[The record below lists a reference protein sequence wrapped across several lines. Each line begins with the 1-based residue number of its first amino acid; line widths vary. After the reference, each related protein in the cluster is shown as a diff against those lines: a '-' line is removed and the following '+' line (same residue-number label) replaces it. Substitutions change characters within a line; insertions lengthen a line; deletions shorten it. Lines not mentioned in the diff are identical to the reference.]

1 MQTIN
6 NEKGFT
12 LIEAL
17 VAMVILVIGIL
28 SLYTMQT
35 TSVRGNATA
44 FGLTSAAT
52 WATER
57 IERLFTEKYDDIK
70 DDAVGETSPDGRYTV
85 TWDVEHLLTPV
96 PGSPDEAYVKG
107 VKVMV
112 VRKDFGVEK
121 RVEMQYYK
129 QKTF

>member
-1 MQTIN
+1 MQTVN

-57 IERLFTEKYDDIK
+57 IERLFTDTYADI
-70 DDAVGETSPDGRYTV
+70 DSDSVGETSPDGRYTV
-85 TWDVEHLLTPV
+85 TWEVEDLLKPV
-96 PGSPDEAYVKG
+96 PGSAEAYVKG

-112 VRKDFGVEK
+112 ARKDFGVEK

-129 QKTF
+129 QKSF

>member
-1 MQTIN
+1 MQIIN

-35 TSVRGNATA
+35 TSVKGNANA

-57 IERLFTEKYDDIK
+57 IERLFIEKYDDIK

-85 TWDVEHLLTPV
+85 TLEVEDLLTPV
-96 PGSPDEAYVKG
+96 PGSAEAYVKG
-107 VKVMV
+107 VKVKA

-121 RVEMQYYK
+121 QVEMQYYK
-129 QKTF
+129 QKSF

>member
-85 TWDVEHLLTPV
+85 TWDVENMLTPV
-96 PGSPDEAYVKG
+96 PGSPEAYVKS
-107 VKVMV
+107 VKVTA

>member
-35 TSVRGNATA
+35 TSVKGNATA

-57 IERLFTEKYDDIK
+57 IERLFTDTYGTLADNT
-70 DDAVGETSPDGRYTV
+70 VGETSPDGRYTV
-85 TWDVEHLLTPV
+85 TWDVEPMLTPL
-96 PGSPDEAYVKG
+96 PGSPEAYVKG

>member
-1 MQTIN
+1 MQIIN

-35 TSVRGNATA
+35 TSVKGNVNA

-85 TWDVEHLLTPV
+85 TWDVENMLTPV
-96 PGSPDEAYVKG
+96 PGSLEAYVKS
-107 VKVMV
+107 VKVTA

-129 QKTF
+129 QKSF

>member
-1 MQTIN
+1 MQTVN

-57 IERLFTEKYDDIK
+57 IERLFTDTYADI
-70 DDAVGETSPDGRYTV
+70 DSDPVGETSPDGRYTV
-85 TWDVEHLLTPV
+85 TWEVESLLTPV
-96 PGSPDEAYVKG
+96 PGSDEPYVKG
-107 VKVMV
+107 VRVTA